1 MTLRIVVFLAFAFLL
16 FLTGP
21 RAAHSASAMQLTY
34 DQVAGEMVVSMEHGD
49 KQ

>member
-16 FLTGP
+16 FLTGSG
-21 RAAHSASAMQLTY
+21 AAHSPSAMQLTY
-34 DQVAGEMVVSMEHGD
+34 DQAVGEMVVSMEHGD